1 MTQTV
6 VRIDERVQSAKCKEG
21 KYLTFAFLK
30 KGPDKKMELEF
41 GSCRRGT
48 AC

>member
-6 VRIDERVQSAKCKEG
+6 VRINKRVKSAKSKEG

-30 KGPDKKMELEF
+30 KGPGKKMELEF
-41 GSCRRGT
+41 
-48 AC
+48 